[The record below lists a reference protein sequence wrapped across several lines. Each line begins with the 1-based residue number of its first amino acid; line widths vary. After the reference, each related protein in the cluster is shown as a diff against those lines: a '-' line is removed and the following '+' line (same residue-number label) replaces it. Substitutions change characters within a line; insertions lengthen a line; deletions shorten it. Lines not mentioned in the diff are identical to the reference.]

1 MAETIIMRAKGR
13 ALMTD
18 PAWSALR
25 PLASNSAIATK
36 PDIEAQKTR
45 CHTGVCAAP
54 PDANESITKE
64 PESDEV
70 TKNRAISNTLIK
82 LITEV
87 KGSCSKN
94 LNNAMAWSCST

>member
-1 MAETIIMRAKGR
+1 MIKARHIPMAEIIIIIAKGR
-13 ALMTD
+13 ALITE
-18 PAWSALR
+18 PACRALR
-25 PLASNSAIATK
+25 PLASNKAIATR

-64 PESDEV
+64 PESDDV

-82 LITEV
+82 LTTDR
-87 KGSCSKN
+87 KSTR
-94 LNNAMAWSCST
+94 LNS